1 MFSVD
6 WNSKPILIEKECQ
19 ECCSHTVMRSL
30 FLTELLKRE
39 QLCNNEQTE
48 TSLNF
53 PVGNFYFFFTVWG
66 HQKDMGIIFA
76 LVLFMV
82 SLVSGDS
89 ELFTFLKFIRKLT
102 YKPESNI

>member
-1 MFSVD
+1 
-6 WNSKPILIEKECQ
+6 
-19 ECCSHTVMRSL
+19 MRSL

-53 PVGNFYFFFTVWG
+53 PVGNFFTVWG
-66 HQKDMGIIFA
+66 HQKDMGITFA
-76 LVLFMV
+76 LVLFLV

-89 ELFTFLKFIRKLT
+89 ELFTF
-102 YKPESNI
+102 